1 VTENA
6 LCNMCTEYSQDVKCE
21 NKNTCKLLNVV
32 RDNKRL
38 IEENRALK
46 REVSELRVQMSY
58 MRDPNAIGDR
68 HEMGCW

>member
-1 VTENA
+1 MTEKE

-21 NKNTCKLLNVV
+21 NKDTCKLLNVV

-46 REVSELRVQMSY
+46 KEVSELRVQMSY

>member
-1 VTENA
+1 MTEKE

-21 NKNTCKLLNVV
+21 NKDTCKLLNVV

-46 REVSELRVQMSY
+46 KEVSELRVNMSY